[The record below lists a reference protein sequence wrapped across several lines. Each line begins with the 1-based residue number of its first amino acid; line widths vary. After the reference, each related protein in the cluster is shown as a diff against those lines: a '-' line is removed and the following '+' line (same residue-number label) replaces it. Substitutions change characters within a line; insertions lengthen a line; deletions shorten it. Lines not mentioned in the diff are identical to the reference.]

1 MMKKLNGYLNIILPL
16 ISVLCVIAIWSIA
29 AKSVDSDIILPSLS
43 QVFNEFINL
52 FADYALR
59 NEFLVA
65 FFSTLLRSI
74 IAFAI
79 SFGVGFALA
88 VVAVKVKWVKSLVS
102 PLISIMRA
110 LPTIA
115 IVLFLV
121 LWTNSQIAPVVVTML
136 VVLPTTFT
144 QIENAFFMLDKTVSE
159 AGRVDGATEL
169 QVFMRVE
176 VPQALPSILSAIGSG
191 ISLNFK
197 LMVAAEVIA
206 QTAYS
211 MGYMLNA
218 SKVYYETARMFA
230 LVFVTVLFGIVIELI
245 FNRLVKISS
254 SYK

>member
-1 MMKKLNGYLNIILPL
+1 MKKLNGYLNLFLPL
-16 ISVLCVIAIWSIA
+16 ISIICIIAIWAIA
-29 AKSVDSDIILPSLS
+29 ATAADSDIILPSVKK
-43 QVFNEFINL
+43 VFNEFINL
-52 FADYALR
+52 FADNALR
-59 NEFLVA
+59 SEFLQA
-65 FFSTLLRSI
+65 FFGTLLRSL
-74 IAFAI
+74 IAFII
-79 SFGVGFALA
+79 SFIFAFVLA
-88 VVAVKVKWVKSLVS
+88 VLSVKIKWFKNLIS

-115 IVLFLV
+115 IVLLLI
-121 LWTNSQIAPVVVTML
+121 LWTNSLIAPVIVTML

-144 QIENAFFMLDKTVSE
+144 QIENAFYMLDKTVSE

-169 QVFMRVE
+169 QVFVRVE
-176 VPQALPSILSAIGSG
+176 MPQVLPSILSAIGSG

-211 MGYMLNA
+211 LGYMLNT
-218 SKVYYETARMFA
+218 SKIYYETAKMLA
-230 LVFVTVLFGIVIELI
+230 IVCVAVLFGTIIEVI